1 MVKYQMIGHMESRFT
16 MSENENTVER
26 IVAAVKNGDYS
37 ELDNLI
43 KLCVFFFFYT
53 LPDIFIP
60 LYTPAHCFGFA
71 LRHKQQTSFNG
82 RLRFP

>member
-1 MVKYQMIGHMESRFT
+1 MVKYQLIGHMERRFT

-43 KLCVFFFFYT
+43 KLCVFV
-53 LPDIFIP
+53 PEN
-60 LYTPAHCFGFA
+60 A
-71 LRHKQQTSFNG
+71 LSSPSPGVAQ
-82 RLRFP
+82 